1 MLVHEMMSAPE
12 VLLTPD
18 TSTREAARLLAE
30 KRCDSAPVVR
40 SDGALAG
47 VLTEGDLLADHF
59 DTDED
64 AFARGLSEAPAPA
77 VHNVGAAMTR
87 AVVTASEDGDA
98 CELSRRMFET
108 RIRCVPVLRSGTV
121 VGLVRGRD
129 VMRLVLRPDADI
141 RADVHTAIGRRVPEA
156 RGLEVTVHD
165 GTVEI
170 TGPAAPPARRT
181 IAELAQEIPGIR
193 TIEFSGPS
201 ASAQHDRADQQTRA
215 ADAV

>member
-1 MLVHEMMSAPE
+1 MLVHEMMSVPE

-18 TSTREAARLLAE
+18 TPVREAARLLAE
-30 KRCDSAPVVR
+30 TRCDSAPVVR

-47 VLTEGDLLADHF
+47 VLTESDLLTDHF
-59 DTDED
+59 DADED

-87 AVVTASEDGDA
+87 AVVTASEGEDA
-98 CELSRRMFET
+98 CALSRRMFET
-108 RIRCVPVLRSGTV
+108 HIRCVPVLRSGTV
-121 VGLVRGRD
+121 VGVVRRRD
-129 VMRLVLRPDADI
+129 VMCLVLRPDADI
-141 RADVHTAIGRRVPEA
+141 RADVHAAIGRRVPEA
-156 RGLEVTVHD
+156 QGLKVTVHD

-170 TGPAAPPARRT
+170 IGPAAPPARRT
-181 IAELAQEIPGIR
+181 IAELVQQLPGVR

-201 ASAQHDRADQQTRA
+201 ASVHHDRADQQTSA